1 MNAEL
6 GIGFAFGAM
15 FLWGFGDFLIQK
27 FARRIGDWESLFYI
41 SILGAV
47 VILPFIYNELPQVLL
62 NVRLL
67 LMLLL
72 ASFTL
77 LIAALLDFET
87 LKKGKIAVAEPIFA
101 LEIPVSAMLAFFI
114 IDEGVGLVQI
124 ILIAGLVMALVL
136 VSLKR
141 YSTGKRA
148 WLEKGV
154 VIAVLGSIFMGIT
167 NFMFGFGA
175 RATSALM
182 INWFTSLFLAIVC
195 LVYLASKS
203 GLHRLRLDAHKQKG
217 LLLGMCVLDNGAW
230 IAFAYSMVFAP
241 IAIAVSISQC
251 YVIITVLLGIF
262 VSREKLKP
270 HQKIGIVLA
279 IAFAIALA
287 AVTG

>member
-6 GIGFAFGAM
+6 GIGLAFVAM
-15 FLWGFGDFLIQK
+15 FFWGFGDFMIQK
-27 FARRIGDWESLFYI
+27 FARKIGDWESLFYI

-47 VILPFIYNELPQVLL
+47 ILLPFIYGELPSVLL
-62 NVRLL
+62 NLNELL
-67 LMLLL
+67 ILLL

-77 LIAALLDFET
+77 LLAALLDFET

-101 LEIPVSAMLAFFI
+101 LEIPISALLAFFI
-114 IDEGVGLVQI
+114 ISEGIGLVQI
-124 ILIAGLVMALVL
+124 TLIMGLVIALVL

-141 YSTGKRA
+141 YRMGKRA

-154 VIAVLGSIFMGIT
+154 VIAILGSIFMGVT
-167 NFMFGFGA
+167 NFMFGIGA
-175 RATSALM
+175 RITSALM
-182 INWFTSLFLAIVC
+182 INWFTSLFLAIAC

-203 GLHRLRLDAHKQKG
+203 KLHRLRLDMNKQKV
-217 LLLGMCVLDNGAW
+217 LLLGMCVFDNGAW

-241 IAIAVSISQC
+241 IAISVSISQC
-251 YVIITVLLGIF
+251 YIIITVLLGVF
-262 VSREKLKP
+262 VAREKLKT
-270 HQKIGIVLA
+270 HQKVGIILA